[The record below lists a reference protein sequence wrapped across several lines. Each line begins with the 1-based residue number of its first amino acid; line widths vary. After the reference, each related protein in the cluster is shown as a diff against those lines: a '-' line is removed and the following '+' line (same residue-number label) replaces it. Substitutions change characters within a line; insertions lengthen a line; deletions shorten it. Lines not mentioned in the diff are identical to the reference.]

1 MTLNTMEK
9 QGGTSKTN
17 DLRVSIVTNLDE
29 FMACTAIRGAAFLA
43 RGEPF
48 HEEFDQNDLVSSTHL
63 LARLGR
69 TPIGTMRVR
78 ILTAGGGGLATW
90 ERLAI
95 LPSAGRDG
103 TKALYGL
110 ARTARAYCDFKN
122 VGAVV
127 GAVENPKLLKF
138 WKKHGFETIDAPPLV
153 YNIVEYTQIRL
164 NLSDDAA
171 HDLTVQEEVS
181 LEILNGGNEVQD
193 FDRYVSGLRLAA

>member
-9 QGGTSKTN
+9 QSPTTKP
-17 DLRVSIVTNLDE
+17 DEIRVSIVTSLDD

-48 HEEFDQNDLVSSTHL
+48 HEEFDQNDLVSCTHL
-63 LARLGR
+63 LARQGKK
-69 TPIGTMRVR
+69 PIGTMRVR
-78 ILTAGGGGLATW
+78 FLTAGGGGLATW

-110 ARTARAYCDFKN
+110 ARTARAYCAFKTI
-122 VGAVV
+122 GAVV

-138 WKKHGFETIDAPPLV
+138 WHKHGFETIDAPPLI
-153 YNIVEYTQIRL
+153 YNNVEYTQIRL
-164 NLSDDAA
+164 NLSDEALMETGSIEDI
-171 HDLTVQEEVS
+171 S
-181 LEILNGGNEVQD
+181 LEILNGSAEVQD
-193 FDRYVSGLRLAA
+193 FDRYISELRLAA